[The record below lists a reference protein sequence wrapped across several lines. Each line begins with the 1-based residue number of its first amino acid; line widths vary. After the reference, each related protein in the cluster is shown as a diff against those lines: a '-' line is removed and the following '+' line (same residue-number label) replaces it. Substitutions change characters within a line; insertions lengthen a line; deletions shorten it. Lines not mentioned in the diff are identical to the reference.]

1 MRRSGG
7 SGLEDICLFVA
18 VVVWR
23 TFAGHFHY
31 CQYCKMAV
39 KYSDAAGHRENFP
52 LVMEDT
58 LPDSKRLVGWC
69 VGFILRSKMRMVTTM
84 ERGNPLT

>member
-52 LVMEDT
+52 LVMSDIRCDMLFMAKVKTPE
-58 LPDSKRLVGWC
+58 
-69 VGFILRSKMRMVTTM
+69 I
-84 ERGNPLT
+84 